1 MKRFY
6 IKLFIVGLLS
16 LSVFAYVYYNT
27 VHDSDVFQTVQQR
40 IEQKTK
46 ATKPLI
52 FNDMRIAQRFEQSK
66 GEMLRV
72 CGDFQYS
79 LVGNKQ
85 AFVAIV
91 SISNNKISSA
101 GQILLADSEF
111 TRSSIRTL
119 CAEQR

>member
-27 VHDSDVFQTVQQR
+27 VHDSDVFQIVKQR

-52 FNDMRIAQRFEQSK
+52 FNDMRIAQRLEQSK

-79 LVGNKQ
+79 TAGNKQ
-85 AFVAIV
+85 AFVVIV
-91 SISNNKISSA
+91 NISNNKISSG

-111 TRSSIRTL
+111 TRSSIYTL
-119 CAEQR
+119 CAEQH

>member
-27 VHDSDVFQTVQQR
+27 VHDSDVFQIVKQR

-52 FNDMRIAQRFEQSK
+52 FNDMRIAQRLEQSK
-66 GEMLRV
+66 GEMLRI

-79 LVGNKQ
+79 TAGNKQ

-91 SISNNKISSA
+91 NISNNKISSG

-111 TRSSIRTL
+111 TRSSIYTL
-119 CAEQR
+119 CAEQH

>member
-27 VHDSDVFQTVQQR
+27 VHDSDVFQIVKQR

-52 FNDMRIAQRFEQSK
+52 FNDMRIAQRLEQSK
-66 GEMLRV
+66 GEMLRI
-72 CGDFQYS
+72 CGDVQYS
-79 LVGNKQ
+79 TAGNKQ

-91 SISNNKISSA
+91 NISNNKISSG

-111 TRSSIRTL
+111 TRSSIYTL
-119 CAEQR
+119 CAEQH